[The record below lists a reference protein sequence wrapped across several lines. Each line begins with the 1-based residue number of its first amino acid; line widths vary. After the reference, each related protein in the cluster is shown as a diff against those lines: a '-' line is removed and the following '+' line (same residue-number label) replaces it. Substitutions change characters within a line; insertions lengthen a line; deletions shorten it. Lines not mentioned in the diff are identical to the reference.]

1 MSQVTLLDEVSQWNQ
16 ETCQQEL
23 KTVLPKLVAMHHDT
37 DSWEEHTNILQII
50 TSRFL
55 PHLSSSELEM
65 GCFSTVLPKVVKVF
79 ASLLEEISKQIGG
92 LSSQNTELH
101 VLLRN
106 ILKMMVQTLES
117 LSGCVRH
124 VCSFEES
131 VSFDAIRSLPSC
143 ILRVLKDT
151 FQHCKDSEVMYS
163 GRLSLVGDLLQGL
176 FKEAYSLQ
184 KGLMELM
191 DKINLEDTASEEEV
205 SDIVTVIHSLL
216 DICSIISRLD
226 IALHANTWKFIIKQS
241 VKYQSFVEDRL
252 HHTDIAF
259 SLCENLCTS
268 VQNCLE
274 LAQQIQQAGLQE
286 IVHCPEYKLFQKA
299 TKMCRFFA
307 NTLVH
312 YTKEFKAFLAKSC
325 RRFHQLYI
333 QIHSKFPP
341 SVCAPSVPS
350 ALSEELRVAVLVP
363 MDAMLTQ
370 LLSFQPFAESV
381 LDPDHKC
388 STECCLPQCLLLVSV
403 LGKLSSQPEE
413 ALQLWSDGSQF
424 SEETPRWS
432 VFEAVLHSFRRCMLE
447 RAVPVWLPG
456 VMLRG
461 QAQGRVGLHQ
471 YVCVHMC
478 ACVAVLPTQHFAP
491 LERSLLAAV
500 LQADTQTAVLATDV
514 WCFLVRYGTAEL
526 CFHHVLLIAHLI
538 RSCPGEGYQMF
549 HLALL
554 LRRLLFLMTPKHQVE
569 FVERFPPAQEE
580 NLCVWR
586 HTLLRCLCTEARM
599 RVEEEVLAV
608 ASVVLQELQNSGYR
622 MGDIPRLNRI
632 LGCVL
637 MLMGG
642 SNLQA
647 ECVGSSVKIISQLWS
662 RMSSNQVQVH
672 PPLQCTV
679 KLLLSISAVL
689 IKSVEPHVIVQAV
702 SCLSGLTIQKC
713 PDDLLL
719 AALEFL
725 ASLGKVFISPSIQ
738 VYVEYECQ
746 VLPRISGLFNGLLT
760 HPSWLILHHV
770 LEAFGLFAE
779 ITNHEEVISQ
789 TLTSEEIK
797 TKVLNYLSKTV
808 SHQES
813 EEARLERLKEWR
825 SIIEKHCEQMECE
838 DNSPVHTPLTEEPCP
853 KRARQETKV
862 EEEYE
867 RYLQTAES
875 ALKALQAIVG
885 PGHNPSPP
893 QWVRTRLEVLQSLIS
908 QINTTTVEQP

>member
-23 KTVLPKLVAMHHDT
+23 KTVLPKL
-37 DSWEEHTNILQII
+37 HTSKSELSSIYILQII

-274 LAQQIQQAGLQE
+274 LAQQIQQAGLQVE
-286 IVHCPEYKLFQKA
+286 VVIYW
-299 TKMCRFFA
+299 
-307 NTLVH
+307 
-312 YTKEFKAFLAKSC
+312 EFKQHDFKILSK
-325 RRFHQLYI
+325 FHIFPL
-333 QIHSKFPP
+333 SFPP

-738 VYVEYECQ
+738 CQ